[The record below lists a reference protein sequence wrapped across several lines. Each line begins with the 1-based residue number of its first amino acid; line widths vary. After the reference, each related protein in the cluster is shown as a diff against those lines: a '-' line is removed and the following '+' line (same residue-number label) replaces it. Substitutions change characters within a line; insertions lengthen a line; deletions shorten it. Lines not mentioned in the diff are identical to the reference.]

1 MARTTRSG
9 SWGGSRAS
17 VLRASQTAWRAA
29 YAEPGSR
36 GRLEAMAVGRKRVSK
51 DPGSTTRTFT
61 PNVQHSWNSASLMA
75 SIACLVAAYQPDSG
89 NTVRPATLESCTT
102 VPARARPGGP
112 SLEGHVRRLA
122 AAAGV
127 DVAVRIEPRLAANAA
142 AGEHTVFLADRSFG
156 AREALRIAVHE
167 VLGHIVAAFN
177 GRAQPLRLLSIGTA
191 GSFEDQEGL
200 AIYLEEQAGLLDPH
214 RVRTLAAR
222 VMAAA
227 WMHDGAS
234 FDEVARRLLRDE
246 GFDVAETVALCE
258 RAFRG
263 GGVARD
269 VVYLR
274 GWLRVRAAL
283 AAREAT
289 VDEVR
294 WGRVGVAD
302 VPALRALAEAGWLR
316 PPPYT
321 PSLARSLRSTEG
333 GTRLETSPPSLVT
346 SLTRFEAT

>member
-1 MARTTRSG
+1 MCGRNRGGVTTEADLWYLVGMSYRLRRS
-9 SWGGSRAS
+9 
-17 VLRASQTAWRAA
+17 
-29 YAEPGSR
+29 
-36 GRLEAMAVGRKRVSK
+36 
-51 DPGSTTRTFT
+51 STLPITLLL
-61 PNVQHSWNSASLMA
+61 ASLTGCPDDPMGDGTTGDDSTGSSTGA
-75 SIACLVAAYQPDSG
+75 MTMTTAPTTMTTAMTSDGTGTGTESSSGPGPDSTANEG
-89 NTVRPATLESCTT
+89 ESSSS
-102 VPARARPGGP
+102 GGP
-112 SLEGHVRRLA
+112 VGPEIEVSIDMTA
-122 AAAGV
+122 
-127 DVAVRIEPRLAANAA
+127 VATGDL
-142 AGEHTVFLADRSFG
+142 
-156 AREALRIAVHE
+156 
-167 VLGHIVAAFN
+167 
-177 GRAQPLRLLSIGTA
+177 
-191 GSFEDQEGL
+191 
-200 AIYLEEQAGLLDPH
+200 
-214 RVRTLAAR
+214 
-222 VMAAA
+222 
-227 WMHDGAS
+227 
-234 FDEVARRLLRDE
+234 
-246 GFDVAETVALCE
+246 FDVAETVALCE